1 MELAVESAHSGH
13 SDLHQMELP
22 FTRVELD
29 KTLTLAPNPKRVNG
43 YWVTQSNS
51 ITELVEDMADMFK
64 RSHFFSGKRFR
75 RATYEPVISS
85 ILANLLNAHTHK
97 LQITYSRSTKG
108 DNSVW
113 ISVWD
118 FLSDLNL
125 VSTVIAG
132 KNEKG
137 VQSWGVALPELVG
150 LLRIDHSRI
159 VFDQYQPSIEIRDS
173 DKNVLPVPA
182 RKANRLKYNRFE
194 KATRTFNEYWQGHTV
209 TLDDKNIVPFVKRK
223 FRDTLE
229 LGGRFYGGFQQI
241 PSKDRARFKID
252 DNATIEIDYSANHL
266 GILYAWEGIA
276 INYKKA
282 YTLENYEW
290 PIGMTEDEWR
300 PIIKAITL
308 RALNTTDFS
317 TLRAAITRS
326 AKPKNKAAFKTY
338 KDSRAI
344 HDLLRS
350 KGLASKAPFKPKW
363 IDSFI
368 EGIPSDTIAEDLVD
382 AFLEKHSAIK
392 AHIGSPNIGL
402 KLQAV
407 DSEIMALVL
416 DTLRLE
422 NIPALPVHDSVI
434 VPYQK
439 RSKALAVMTQSFKQI
454 TGFLPKIKAT

>member
-1 MELAVESAHSGH
+1 LA
-13 SDLHQMELP
+13 
-22 FTRVELD
+22 
-29 KTLTLAPNPKRVNG
+29 
-43 YWVTQSNS
+43 
-51 ITELVEDMADMFK
+51 
-64 RSHFFSGKRFR
+64 
-75 RATYEPVISS
+75 
-85 ILANLLNAHTHK
+85 
-97 LQITYSRSTKG
+97 
-108 DNSVW
+108 
-113 ISVWD
+113 
-118 FLSDLNL
+118 DLNL

-137 VQSWGVALPELVG
+137 VQSWCVALPELVG

-159 VFDQYQPSIEIRDS
+159 VFDPYQPSIEIRDK
-173 DKNVLPVPA
+173 DKDVLAVPA

-229 LGGRFYGGFQQI
+229 LGGRFYGSFQQI

-266 GILYAWEGIA
+266 GILYAWEGIKLD
-276 INYKKA
+276 YLKA
-282 YTLENYEW
+282 YSIEGYERD
-290 PIGMTEDEWR
+290 T
-300 PIIKAITL
+300 IKAITL

-317 TLRAAITRS
+317 TLHRAITTS
-326 AKPKNKAAFKTY
+326 AKPKNKATFKTY

-350 KGLASKAPFKPKW
+350 KGLASKPPHKPKW
-363 IDSFI
+363 LDTFI
-368 EGIPSDTIAEDLVD
+368 EGIPSDTIAADLVD

>member
-1 MELAVESAHSGH
+1 MKLAVESAHSGH

-97 LQITYSRSTKG
+97 LQIIYSRDDHSG
-108 DNSVW
+108 NRVW

-118 FLSDLNL
+118 FLADLNL

-137 VQSWGVALPELVG
+137 VQSWCVALPELVE

-159 VFDQYQPSIEIRDS
+159 VFDPYQPSIEIRDS

-182 RKANRLKYNRFE
+182 RKTNRLKYNRIE

-209 TLDDKNIVPFVKRK
+209 ELDGKAVVPFVKRK
-223 FRDTLE
+223 FNDTLE
-229 LGGRFYGGFQQI
+229 LGGRFYGGFQRI
-241 PSKDRARFKID
+241 PSKDRKRLKID
-252 DNATIEIDYSANHL
+252 GKNTIEIDYSSNHL
-266 GILYAWEGIA
+266 AILYAWEGVKL
-276 INYKKA
+276 NYLKA
-282 YTLENYEW
+282 YAMKGYERD
-290 PIGMTEDEWR
+290 T
-300 PIIKAITL
+300 IKAITL
-308 RALNTTDFS
+308 RALNIES
-317 TLRAAITRS
+317 VSSLKKAISLS
-326 AKPKNKAAFKTY
+326 ANPKNQTAYKSY

-344 HDLLRS
+344 HDMRRA

-368 EGIPSDTIAEDLVD
+368 EGIPSDTIADDLVYD
-382 AFLEKHSAIK
+382 FLQKHSAIK

>member
-173 DKNVLPVPA
+173 DKNVLPVPSSKSIILSPGTSS
-182 RKANRLKYNRFE
+182 RYLRCC
-194 KATRTFNEYWQGHTV
+194 
-209 TLDDKNIVPFVKRK
+209 FVETW
-223 FRDTLE
+223 F
-229 LGGRFYGGFQQI
+229 
-241 PSKDRARFKID
+241 
-252 DNATIEIDYSANHL
+252 
-266 GILYAWEGIA
+266 
-276 INYKKA
+276 
-282 YTLENYEW
+282 
-290 PIGMTEDEWR
+290 
-300 PIIKAITL
+300 
-308 RALNTTDFS
+308 
-317 TLRAAITRS
+317 
-326 AKPKNKAAFKTY
+326 
-338 KDSRAI
+338 
-344 HDLLRS
+344 
-350 KGLASKAPFKPKW
+350 
-363 IDSFI
+363 
-368 EGIPSDTIAEDLVD
+368 
-382 AFLEKHSAIK
+382 
-392 AHIGSPNIGL
+392 
-402 KLQAV
+402 
-407 DSEIMALVL
+407 
-416 DTLRLE
+416 
-422 NIPALPVHDSVI
+422 
-434 VPYQK
+434 
-439 RSKALAVMTQSFKQI
+439 
-454 TGFLPKIKAT
+454 